1 MSFTKIHHILPHKI
15 DDQQVAKRVSQ
26 ALREN
31 HLDVASTIKNI
42 GQITGINSN
51 TIAKWHRHQ
60 NPPKSAHLLALAA
73 HYPAVLRAI
82 CEIIGWPELWHAA
95 LRENIPQRMQMRL
108 QESSSYYQSRGDKS
122 VTPRNPEVGLLSPT
136 LNRRQVWF
144 LEEIRKGRRL
154 TSTDLAISWRV
165 AERTAKRDIGELVS
179 TGHIRF
185 HKAGRIGWYER
196 HEK

>member
-82 CEIIGWPELWHAA
+82 CEIIGWPELWQAA
-95 LRENIPQRMQMRL
+95 LRENIPQRMQIRL
-108 QESSSYYQSRGDKS
+108 QESSNYYQPRGDKS
-122 VTPRNPEVGLLSPT
+122 VTPRNAAIGFLSPT

-154 TSTDLAISWRV
+154 NSTDLAINWRV
-165 AERTAKRDIGELVS
+165 TERTAKRDIRGLVHEGFVKFRKNGPS
-179 TGHIRF
+179 
-185 HKAGRIGWYER
+185 GWYEYER
-196 HEK
+196 